1 MVEEKR
7 RFSLRNLFR
16 QTTPKPQDRT
26 IFTPG
31 IQEKDTSYL
40 LTSPVIYH
48 IAQQSTIVRT
58 CITQLKQEIFRRGY
72 FWEEKFVAKCED
84 CGKEHSSPMKECADC
99 KSVNLKKPD
108 SEQLKYAHKFME
120 GYINKSEQMF
130 IDVLKELED
139 DLNIMDDAYFV
150 LVKEYFLDNNAE
162 IKMHRIKEVYRGDP
176 VTMHIYS
183 NELGERGIEGY
194 TCLKHRGHISTSP
207 VDMCEECRS
216 ELYPIHYVN
225 RVNGVEQYF
234 IKGEVLHFSKYSPG
248 RLYGLSPIITLWSNV
263 TTLLAMEN
271 YVNSSYTKARM
282 PRGLLAVQT
291 RNMDS
296 MKSFWRG
303 VKEKME
309 ADPHFIPVM
318 GIEAESGKGSVEWI
332 KFMDSLK
339 EMDYI
344 QVKDDL
350 RDRISAFYGVSKIFM
365 ADNSASGGLNNEGMQ
380 VLVTNRAVEMAQTIW
395 NNYVFP
401 FVTKEFGITDWQL
414 KLPPS
419 EEEDEVAVL
428 RKRELEVNIAGS
440 IKNLG
445 FEVDMDDEGR
455 FRYEKPPP
463 QPEGGQ
469 PKEEGGEFEA
479 DPYAGTNI
487 DASQMGQMQEEMLS
501 GGGKT
506 GGENEIKG
514 ESKPQENPPTTR
526 NKPSMSRGP
535 DKRFSGLPKDAG
547 NENVD
552 KRTEKR
558 VG

>member
-1 MVEEKR
+1 MVDEKR
-7 RFSLRNLFR
+7 RFSVGNLFR
-16 QTTPKPQDRT
+16 RTTPKPADRQ
-26 IFTPG
+26 IFNPG

-40 LTSPVIYH
+40 LTSPIIYH

-72 FWEEKFVAKCED
+72 TWEEKFVNKCKA
-84 CGKEHSSPMKECADC
+84 CGEEHSSPTKECKQC
-99 KSVNLKKPD
+99 GSVDLLKPD
-108 SEQLKYAHKFME
+108 PKQLDYAHKFLE
-120 GYINKSEQMF
+120 GYVNKSEQLF

-139 DLNIMDDAYFV
+139 DLNIMDDAYLV
-150 LVKEYFLDNNAE
+150 IVKEYYMDNNSD
-162 IKMHRIKEVYRGDP
+162 IKMHRIKEIYRGDP

-183 NELGERGIEGY
+183 NEIGERGSKGY
-194 TCLKHRGHISTSP
+194 TCLRHRDRVSVTST
-207 VDMCEECRS
+207 DLCEECKS
-216 ELYPIHYVN
+216 ELHPVHYVN
-225 RVNGVEQYF
+225 RVNGEEQNF
-234 IKGEVLHFSKYSPG
+234 IKGEILHFSKYSPS
-248 RLYGLSPIITLWSNV
+248 RLYGLSPIITLWNNV
-263 TTLLAMEN
+263 TTLIAMEN

-309 ADPHFIPVM
+309 QDPHFIPVM
-318 GIEAESGKGSVEWI
+318 GIESDNGKGSIEWV

-344 QVKDDL
+344 SVKDDL

-401 FVTKEFGITDWQL
+401 FMTQEFGITDWQL
-414 KLPPS
+414 NLPPS
-419 EEEDEVAVL
+419 EEEDEIAKL
-428 RKRELEVNIAGS
+428 RKREIEVNVAAA

-445 FEVDMDDEGR
+445 FDVDMDDDGR
-455 FRYEKPPP
+455 FSYKKPEPPP
-463 QPEGGQ
+463 GGPQEG
-469 PKEEGGEFEA
+469 EEGGANVEL

-487 DASQMGQMQEEMLS
+487 DQSHLGEMMES
-501 GGGKT
+501 G
-506 GGENEIKG
+506 
-514 ESKPQENPPTTR
+514 SKPSMAEAGQPAEVKGKPPSGKKR
-526 NKPSMSRGP
+526 NKPGMNVGP
-535 DKRFSGLPKDAG
+535 DKRFSGMPKGVG
-547 NENVD
+547 NKNVD
-552 KRTEKR
+552 KRTERR
-558 VG
+558 VP